1 MELPLKKITDLNGYR
16 EERLDRFKQKDIIEI
31 SMYDLEE
38 ISYNGILSGLKDCA
52 QDKEMWEKLRQDC
65 LDYDSE
71 T

>member
-1 MELPLKKITDLNGYR
+1 VELPLEKITDLNAYK
-16 EERLDRFKQKDIIEI
+16 EEKSDNFKRTDIIEI

-38 ISYNGILSGLKDCA
+38 ISYHGICEGLKACA